1 MKSKEKLKQI
11 SHHLWYEFSMFLA
24 LPQELAKNQ
33 EVEVLS
39 NALIESFAIHVRNLI
54 DFLYKDNSSSD
65 DVFAGDFFKDKKDW
79 IKIRPPIT
87 SLLNKI
93 KKRTN
98 KEASHLTY
106 KRIHVTPEEKKWNF
120 SDITQD
126 MFSAFEVFIE
136 NVDKVF
142 LDSNWDNFFQI
153 RENYKRR
160 LTTHYTLPKTL
171 RVFGR

>member
-65 DVFAGDFFKDKKDW
+65 DVFAGDFFKLERI
-79 IKIRPPIT
+79 IKG
-87 SLLNKI
+87 
-93 KKRTN
+93 
-98 KEASHLTY
+98 
-106 KRIHVTPEEKKWNF
+106 V
-120 SDITQD
+120 
-126 MFSAFEVFIE
+126 
-136 NVDKVF
+136 
-142 LDSNWDNFFQI
+142 
-153 RENYKRR
+153 
-160 LTTHYTLPKTL
+160 
-171 RVFGR
+171 